1 MQHKFFHYSSNQRKD
16 VMSRKKTKK
25 QTKAHSFLFN
35 ETREKVS
42 FIQTFTTKNNVTY
55 FLPLVEMVYIN
66 TLELSHYKLMQC
78 PSLWEALKL
87 FTRTWSNTPTTTQS
101 YFLVWT
107 TGNGCRTI
115 KYTNTIYLNMY
126 MSVIYLNWKK
136 KSVLILDLMIY
147 DTESRS
153 RQTYFSSIVSNHKTF
168 LSSFITHHTP
178 GTSSLLA
185 LLPTCLRR
193 DRPFSLFYSFYLSIG
208 GDCVICL
215 CLTPP
220 SRWTILQAL

>member
-1 MQHKFFHYSSNQRKD
+1 
-16 VMSRKKTKK
+16 
-25 QTKAHSFLFN
+25 
-35 ETREKVS
+35 
-42 FIQTFTTKNNVTY
+42 
-55 FLPLVEMVYIN
+55 
-66 TLELSHYKLMQC
+66 
-78 PSLWEALKL
+78 
-87 FTRTWSNTPTTTQS
+87 
-101 YFLVWT
+101 
-107 TGNGCRTI
+107 
-115 KYTNTIYLNMY
+115 

-220 SRWTILQAL
+220 LRDELYYKLCKQSVDMCCCLATVGGESNRISVRLHGCVLCVCVCVCARACLHACVT